1 MINNK
6 RGLSGIV
13 TTVIIVLLVL
23 VAVGILWAVVGNMI
37 EKNVESIDLNAKCLN
52 VNLEVTRL
60 IESSTGDYALTVS
73 RSGSGE
79 GEVGLKVIFLNT
91 TANTNSDVLDSNA
104 LFGPLDMDTMS
115 FDDTGVNGANKVK
128 ITPYF
133 VGESNEH
140 LLCPN
145 SLEFSF

>member
-6 RGLSGIV
+6 RGLSEIV

-37 EKNVESIDLNAKCLN
+37 EENVESIDLNAKCLN

-60 IESSTGDYALTVS
+60 IESSAGDYDLTVS

-79 GEVGLKVIFLNT
+79 GDVGLKVIFLNT
-91 TANTNSDVLDSNA
+91 ETNTNSDVLDSNT
-104 LFGPLDMDTMS
+104 LFGPLDINTMS
-115 FDDTGVNGANKVK
+115 FTGTGVNDANRVK

-133 VGESNEH
+133 VGESNEQ
-140 LLCPN
+140 LFCPN
-145 SLEFSF
+145 SLEFDF